1 MKNTLDTS
9 DIVNAL
15 MADNYAKWSLAA
27 AQALT
32 EYLEDIEEECDM
44 EIELD
49 VVALRCEYSEYES
62 LDEWAQSY
70 FCADQLDELLGTVD
84 YEAEKIQELDRADT
98 LAAAGEHG
106 DAVQIRGWYEDDEI
120 EREEHKETTLR
131 AYIAE
136 HGQLIEFSGGII
148 VSAF

>member
-32 EYLEDIEEECDM
+32 EYLEDFEEECDM
-44 EIELD
+44 ELELD
-49 VVALRCEYSEYES
+49 VVALHCEYSEYETLQDWLMEYYAEPLETAFKS
-62 LDEWAQSY
+62 AGVDLDG
-70 FCADQLDELLGTVD
+70 DET
-84 YEAEKIQELDRADT
+84 
-98 LAAAGEHG
+98 
-106 DAVQIRGWYEDDEI
+106 DDEKDSLI
-120 EREEHKETTLR
+120 RSH
-131 AYIAE
+131 IQD

-148 VSAF
+148 VSDF